1 MKELKCISKALLI
14 SSAFFFTQQL
24 HSQETVDLLAG
35 MDEEEEEAYPVTNE
49 FKTTQV
55 INLPS
60 LMMTDKG
67 EFDLKI
73 NHRFNPLN
81 SGAYDAYGFDVANI
95 RIGGEYGITKGLVIG
110 LGRSNVA
117 KQTDAFLEYKLF
129 NQTTDNKKP
138 FTAILYAGSAYTAQK
153 YSFTQSQSGRDIDF
167 KSRLAYTAQLVLG
180 RKISNSLSLQISP
193 TILHYNTTK
202 ANTSDEKFDNTLMA
216 VGIAARAKITT
227 RTTFNAEWIPV
238 IGNNGNYKNALS
250 IGFDIETGGHVFQLH
265 LTNSRGMSP
274 YQYIGRNDQS
284 WGDGGIHFG
293 FNISRIFN
301 IVNYEE

>member
-1 MKELKCISKALLI
+1 MKILI
-14 SSAFFFTQQL
+14 MGG
-24 HSQETVDLLAG
+24 AG
-35 MDEEEEEAYPVTNE
+35 MIGQKLLNLILQKEEIKNQKVSEIT
-49 FKTTQV
+49 
-55 INLPS
+55 L
-60 LMMTDKG
+60 
-67 EFDLKI
+67 FDI
-73 NHRFNPLN
+73 IDAPHPEN
-81 SGAYDAYGFDVANI
+81 SSI
-95 RIGGEYGITKGLVIG
+95 PIITKSGDISNPKVSDDLILSKTDGLFYEK
-110 LGRSNVA
+110 N
-117 KQTDAFLEYKLF
+117 
-129 NQTTDNKKP
+129 NKKP

-301 IVNYEE
+301 IVNHEE

>member
-1 MKELKCISKALLI
+1 M
-14 SSAFFFTQQL
+14 SSAFFF
-24 HSQETVDLLAG
+24 SQCLMGQDTLDLFG
-35 MDEEEEEAYPVTNE
+35 DMEDDEEVYPVTNE

-60 LMMTDKG
+60 LMMTDIG
-67 EFDLKI
+67 EFDFKI

-81 SGAYDAYGFDVANI
+81 SGAYEAFGFDASNI
-95 RIGGEYGITKGLVIG
+95 RIGGEYGISRKLVVG
-110 LGRSNVA
+110 LGRSNVD
-117 KQTDAFLEYKLF
+117 KQTDAFLEYKLM
-129 NQTTDNKKP
+129 NQTSDNKKP
-138 FTAILYAGSAYTAQK
+138 FTAILYGGSAYAAQK
-153 YSFTQSQSGRDIDF
+153 IGDTTASGREVDF
-167 KSRLAYTAQLVLG
+167 QSKLSYTAQLILG
-180 RKISNSLSLQISP
+180 RKISNSLSIQVSP

-202 ANTSDEKFDNTLMA
+202 ANTSTETFDNTLYA
-216 VGIAARAKITT
+216 VGIAARAKIST

-238 IGNNGNYKNALS
+238 IGNNGNFKNALS

-301 IVNYEE
+301 VVNYDE